1 MMRSQD
7 LEELVRTSYHIIV
20 EYEQIRQTAD
30 RPEERL
36 RAEKQI
42 RSQWTLIE
50 GYLREYVQLNHG
62 PAPRDIVEI
71 AARFPDLL
79 ARLQLSQQSPIGA
92 ERPPEEPF
100 TFDVFVS
107 YSPADREWVWQTL
120 LPRLEEAGLR
130 VCLDER
136 DFEIGIPRLV
146 NIERAVDNSR
156 YTLIVMTPAWVNDQW
171 NDLES
176 LLVGSTD
183 PAGRK
188 GRLKPCMLKP
198 CEPPRRIAMLDY
210 ADLTRPESREMQL
223 KRLIASLKG

>member
-1 MMRSQD
+1 MMRNQD
-7 LEELVRTSYHIIV
+7 LENLIRTSHHIIV
-20 EYEQIRQTAD
+20 EYEQIRQTSD

-36 RAEKQI
+36 RAAKQI

-62 PAPRDIVEI
+62 PAPSDIVEI
-71 AARFPDLL
+71 AAHFPDLL
-79 ARLQLSQQSPIGA
+79 ARLQSNKPT
-92 ERPPEEPF
+92 PPAPPKEPPPF

-176 LLVGSTD
+176 LLVGTAD

-210 ADLTRPESREMQL
+210 ADLTRPENREMQL
-223 KRLIASLKG
+223 KRLITSLKG